1 MKNTF
6 LYISLF
12 FVFSSLKAQV
22 NANFTLDWKTSL
34 LYSSEN
40 TTHNIP
46 QFQLNNFYFDDVKK
60 AIFFV
65 ANIPSTTTLNEQSVV
80 ISNVVYENIESSK
93 LGDLN
98 LNNIPAFFNLKIANL
113 KSRDDLSFSISLS
126 PIIKEGQFF
135 KRIKSFTISAK
146 SGGNQVMTQNR
157 ALNAVSNSVLA
168 TGDWFRFYVEKSGI
182 YQMTRGFLQQLG
194 LNTANIDPRNI
205 KIYGNG
211 GRMVPL
217 KNIDPYPSDL
227 EENAVKFVG
236 ESDGVF
242 DNQDY
247 ILFYAEG
254 LDKWSEENASHNN
267 LYDSKSYY
275 YVTIQGQQGKRI
287 SAMPNL
293 GTVSAT
299 PITTFDDYQYYE
311 KDLVNVARLGRKWF
325 GEQISVVNELPITF
339 KVPNFVAGS
348 TANITVAG
356 VAVAFANTKLEI
368 KINTNPVENLN
379 FSFLT
384 PFSGLEGSE
393 NTSSYS
399 LAATENIDIK
409 LKYNNSNIPG
419 SKCFLDYIILQSKRN
434 LVGINKQF
442 PFQYNLA
449 ATTSGVGNFQISNA
463 TNISEVWDVTDI
475 YNVANVVNT
484 SQNLFSFKANLGEVR
499 KYIAL
504 DNSDFYQP
512 KKDAQ
517 SRVANQNLKG
527 TIFKN
532 SQNQFQDI
540 DYLIV
545 TPVFLKNSADKLANF
560 HRQYSNYNVKVV
572 TLDQIYQEFSSGK
585 QDIGAIRNLVKY
597 IYNNASTPAKKIK
610 YLNLFGDASF
620 DFKNRIP
627 NNTNIVPIYHSINS
641 FSLSSSYISD
651 DFFVLLDDN
660 EGDMN
665 SQTNNGLD
673 VAVGRILASSV
684 AQAEQMVNK
693 IIEYHDA
700 KSYGRWRN
708 NFVLVSDDVD
718 VSGEETLQSGLDNLG
733 NQIFAQKPFVNLK
746 KIHSDAYIQETSSG
760 GNRYPKVREDFINA
774 FNQGCL
780 VINYFGHGGEDG
792 LAKERIWE
800 KSDGQNLSN
809 QFKYPLFVTITCEF
823 TRFDNPFRPTAGEFI
838 YWNPK
843 GGAISMV
850 TTTRQIGIGT
860 GQLINEAFSANLY
873 GFGTNDLTSIA
884 EALRKSKSQYS
895 SNALMVFYIGDPA
908 LQLAIPKPKIVL
920 TKLNDVPISQPVDAL
935 KSLSNIKL
943 SGEIR
948 DENGNNLLSNYN
960 GELAVNIFDKNIERK
975 TLGNDGTRDG
985 LNQLYIMTF
994 NTLGE
999 TIFRG
1004 NASIK
1009 NGLFEFNFVVP
1020 RDIRIPLGNGRISF
1034 YAKKNAQL
1042 LDQTGFDASILVGGI
1057 NNNAPADNISP
1068 TVKLYMNDISFVN
1081 GGITNQSPILLAF
1094 LEDENGINT
1103 ASGIGH
1109 DIIGILDGDET
1120 KPFIMNDFYE
1130 TELDNFKKG
1139 TLKFPFK
1146 NLAIG
1151 LHTLTFKAWDVYNNP
1166 IQMDIQFVVVGN
1178 ETLTLTNVLNYP
1190 NPFVNYTEFWFT
1202 HNRPFEPLD
1211 VQVQVMTVT
1220 GKIVWT
1226 KNQVITTNGFLSREI
1241 TWDGK
1246 DDFGDKIGKGV
1257 YVYKLTVRS
1266 TVSNNR
1272 TEKFE
1277 KLVIL

>member
-1 MKNTF
+1 MKNKILIVIIF
-6 LYISLF
+6 ICFASNAQINKDFSLE
-12 FVFSSLKAQV
+12 
-22 NANFTLDWKTSL
+22 WKTKL
-34 LYSSEN
+34 DYSSDN
-40 TTHNIP
+40 TKHSIP
-46 QFQLNNFYFDDVKK
+46 QFQHNHFYFDDVKK
-60 AIFFV
+60 TITFV
-65 ANIPSTTTLNEQSVV
+65 AKLPISSPLNEASAE
-80 ISNVVYENIESSK
+80 ISNVVYENITASQ
-93 LGDLN
+93 LGDLD
-98 LNNIPAFFNLKIANL
+98 LNAIPKDLKLKVSNT
-113 KSRDDLSFSISLS
+113 KSRDDYSFSISIAPVL
-126 PIIKEGQFF
+126 KEGNGF
-135 KRIKSFTISAK
+135 KRIKSFSINARTDNNSALPQQR
-146 SGGNQVMTQNR
+146 NFNV
-157 ALNAVSNSVLA
+157 LSNSILA
-168 TGDWFRFYVEKSGI
+168 NGEWFRFYVEKSGV
-182 YQMTRGFLQQLG
+182 YQISKTFLQQLG
-194 LNTANIDPRNI
+194 MNTANIDPRNI

-217 KNIDPYPSDL
+217 KNNDNYPSDL
-227 EENAVKFVG
+227 EENAIKFVG

-247 ILFYAEG
+247 ILLYAEG
-254 LDKWSEENASHNN
+254 VDNWSAENISHNN
-267 LYDSKSYY
+267 LYENKSYY
-275 YVTIQGQQGKRI
+275 YITYQGEAGKRI
-287 SAMPNL
+287 VPMPIIS
-293 GTVSAT
+293 GQSAT
-299 PITTFDDYQYYE
+299 VINTFDDYQFYE
-311 KDLVNVARLGRKWF
+311 KDLINVARLGRKWF
-325 GEQISVVNELPITF
+325 GEQISVINELPVEF
-339 KVPNFVAGS
+339 KIPNFVQGT
-348 TANITVAG
+348 TAIVSVAAVG
-356 VAVAFANTKLEI
+356 VAFANTKMEI
-368 KINTNPVENLN
+368 KINSNPVENLN
-379 FSFLT
+379 FAQLT

-393 NTSSYS
+393 NSGIYS
-399 LAATENIDIK
+399 VPSTENITIN
-409 LKYNNSNIPG
+409 LKYNNGSIPG
-419 SKCFLDYIILQSKRN
+419 SKCFLDYISLQCKRS
-434 LVGINKQF
+434 LAGFNKQF
-442 PFQYNLA
+442 RFQFNQASTLF
-449 ATTSGVGNFQISNA
+449 GIGDFQISNA
-463 TNISEVWDVTDI
+463 IKIAEVWDITDI
-475 YNVANVVNT
+475 YNVSNVVNNNQ
-484 SQNLFSFKANLGEVR
+484 SAFSFKANLGEVR

-504 DNSDFYQP
+504 DALDYYVP

-517 SRVANQNLKG
+517 TRVANQNLKG

-532 SQNQFQDI
+532 NQGQFQDI

-545 TPVFLKNSADKLANF
+545 TPVFLKTSAEKLASF
-560 HRQYSNYNVKVV
+560 HRQNSNYNVKVV

-585 QDIGAIRNLVKY
+585 QDIGAIRNFVKY
-597 IYNNASTPAKKIK
+597 IYRNASTPSKKLK

-627 NNTNIVPIYHSINS
+627 NNTNIVPIYHSTNS

-673 VAVGRILASSV
+673 VAVGRILASSPQ
-684 AQAEQMVNK
+684 QAEEMVNK
-693 IIEYHDA
+693 ILEYHDA

-718 VSGEETLQSGLDNLG
+718 VVGEETLQSGLDNLG

-746 KIHSDAYIQETSSG
+746 KIHTDAYIQETSSG
-760 GNRYPKVREDFINA
+760 GNRYPKAREDFINA
-774 FNQGCL
+774 FNQGGL

-823 TRFDNPFRPTAGEFI
+823 TRFDNPFRPTAGEYV

-860 GQLINEAFSANLY
+860 GQQINEAFSANLY
-873 GFGTNDLTSIA
+873 GFGTNDLTSVA

-908 LQLAIPKPKIVL
+908 LKLAIPKPKIVL
-920 TKLNDVPISQPVDAL
+920 TKVNDVPISQPVDNL

-943 SGEIR
+943 TGEVR
-948 DENGNNLLSNYN
+948 DENGVNLLANYN

-975 TLGNDGTRDG
+975 TLGNDGTKDG
-985 LNQLYIMTF
+985 LGQLYLMNFTV
-994 NTLGE
+994 LGE

-1004 NASIK
+1004 NASVR

-1034 YAKKNAQL
+1034 YAKKTGQL
-1042 LDQTGFDASILVGGI
+1042 IDQTGFDTSILIGGI
-1057 NNNAPADNISP
+1057 NNNAVADNISP
-1068 TVKLYMNDISFVN
+1068 AVKLYMNDISFVN

-1109 DIIGILDGDET
+1109 DIIGILDGDEA

-1146 NLAIG
+1146 NLTVG
-1151 LHTLTFKAWDVYNNP
+1151 LHTLTFRAWDVYNNP

-1178 ETLTLTNVLNYP
+1178 DTLTLVNVLNYP
-1190 NPFVNYTEFWFT
+1190 NPFVDYTEFWFT
-1202 HNRPFEPLD
+1202 HNRPFEPLE
-1211 VQVQVMTVT
+1211 VQVQIMTIT
-1220 GKIVWT
+1220 GKVVWT
-1226 KNQVITTNGFLSREI
+1226 KNQIITTTGFLSREI
-1241 TWDGK
+1241 SWDGK
-1246 DDFGDKIGKGV
+1246 DDFGDRIGKGV
-1257 YVYKLTVRS
+1257 YVYKLTVKS
-1266 TVSNNR
+1266 TATNSK